1 MISSKAQSNNYVG
14 YLFILPSLILIFII
28 IFYPVFYAFRLS
40 VVEVDFL
47 KIKAFV
53 GLENYQRIFFDPV
66 SRTYFFNT
74 FKYVGLSLFFA
85 LLLGLVLALA
95 LSGNNKYI
103 GFFRTVI
110 CIPWVISQAVTAM
123 LWAWLLDVKFGPIN
137 YLLEML
143 GLEPIRFLSDPELAM
158 NTVIMANVW
167 RSYPFAVI
175 LILAALQSVPNE
187 LYESAKVDGAT
198 GLSQLVFITIPL
210 ISGTLFVT
218 TVMLTIEYFNM
229 VTLIYVMT
237 GGGPIGVT
245 EVLSVHA
252 FKEGFWH
259 WRLHYAAAYAVVI
272 LVMNILFSV
281 AYMKLVPK
289 DIY

>member
-1 MISSKAQSNNYVG
+1 MIGSRVHSNTYMG
-14 YLFILPSLILIFII
+14 YLFILPSLLLIFMI

-47 KIKAFV
+47 KIKGFV
-53 GLENYQRIFFDPV
+53 GLKNYLGILFDPA
-66 SRTYFFNT
+66 SRTYFINT
-74 FKYVGLSLFFA
+74 FKYVSLSLIFA
-85 LLLGLVLALA
+85 LLLGLGLALV
-95 LSGNNKYI
+95 LNEKTKYI
-103 GFFRTVI
+103 GIFRTMITV
-110 CIPWVISQAVTAM
+110 PWVISQAVTAM

-137 YLLEML
+137 YLLETI
-143 GLEPIRFLSDPELAM
+143 GLEPIRFLSDPQLAM

-187 LYESAKVDGAT
+187 LYESAKVDGASRSSR
-198 GLSQLVFITIPL
+198 LIFITIPL
-210 ISGTLFVT
+210 ISGTLFVAM
-218 TVMLTIEYFNM
+218 VMLTIEYFNM

-237 GGGPIGVT
+237 GGGPIGAT